1 MSDGKLT
8 RRRFFQGLTA
18 AGVAAAV
25 APSYALGAPEGK
37 AGKAE
42 KAAGRPFFI
51 STWKHGKPANEKAA
65 DVLAGGG
72 SLLDAV
78 EKGINTAELDPEVMS
93 VGVGARPNEEGVLQ
107 LDAVI
112 MDGPTHRAGAVAA
125 LEQIATPISV
135 ARRVMEKTYHTLL
148 AGDGA
153 LRFALAEGFE
163 PMQLLT
169 PKALEL
175 WMKWKADPNRK
186 QFRRGAPD
194 AKPIIRPDEKQQRPG
209 LDDDHDTIT
218 MVALDANSNL
228 VAGGSTSGLSW
239 KLSGRVGDVPLLGCG
254 IFVDNTVG
262 AAGATGDGDE
272 MAKFCSSFAI
282 VERMRAGADPQS
294 SCEAVLRWMLA
305 VHPENEKIEACVYA
319 VSKTGEFGAASIRP
333 GDFTYAVWWPG
344 MSELRT
350 AKSVL

>member
-163 PMQLLT
+163 PQQLLT

-175 WMKWKADPNRK
+175 WMKWKADPKRK

-194 AKPIIRPDEKQQRPG
+194 EKPIIRPDEKQQRPG

-294 SCEAVLRWMLA
+294 ACEAVLRWMLE

-319 VSKTGEFGAASIRP
+319 ANKKGEFGAASIRP